1 MFVVFPMISPSHT
14 FPGRLAD
21 LMEHRYSPVCLD
33 LKLFVD
39 TIGPDGDSRL
49 SQSAGFE
56 AGVGAAWHPGVQ

>member
-1 MFVVFPMISPSHT
+1 
-14 FPGRLAD
+14 
-21 LMEHRYSPVCLD
+21 MEHRYSPVCLD